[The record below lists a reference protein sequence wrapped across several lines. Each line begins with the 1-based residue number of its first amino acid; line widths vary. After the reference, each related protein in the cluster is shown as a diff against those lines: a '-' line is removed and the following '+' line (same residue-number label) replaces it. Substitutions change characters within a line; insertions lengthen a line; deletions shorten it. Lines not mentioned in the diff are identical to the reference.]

1 MSLFKFFLL
10 FILLISQTYA
20 EDTKHSLDYQKF
32 IRFHW
37 KGDLTSHS
45 LTMKIFPYNDE
56 LTKDK
61 YNTFLVLYTKPD
73 EKSFNIAKTLK
84 VEFLQGPHPVTQ
96 LDLKD
101 LNSHTQ
107 YYYSF
112 VFTQAEKLDSDA
124 ALKLI
129 QDAKST
135 SEFAFK
141 TFGAELTPANFT
153 FGAASCAKSGSN
165 SPVFNSLHEEKL
177 DFFLQN
183 GDLNYDDVRVN
194 NLTKY
199 YEAYYKVFSSPNQR
213 KFYEGTPISYVWDDH
228 DFGFNDADGNSPS
241 KPASTQ
247 AYKDFVPHSPLKN
260 IEVSDKKEDLVK
272 LKELLNESPY
282 GIFRSFIVGR
292 CMFIIL
298 DLRSFLEVKPGEILG
313 ELQEKWLEYQLTTAG
328 SNKNLKQV
336 FLVGSIP
343 WIFNGGLTFEENV
356 WHEYLPT
363 KQKIADLIQEHLY
376 KNDKTVMMIGGDAH
390 MIGFD
395 DGRNNEYGEFP
406 VVQAA
411 SLDQKPNCKG
421 GPYSHGAKPGI
432 SQYGVI
438 EVVDNGGEKICVKID
453 LKSSGESVIKYD
465 TCHPELYPSTK
476 SFKCHPSW
484 GDFSLMVAGSLC
496 GVALLGGVIAYF
508 WKKARKQN
516 AAMTKSGV
524 GNIKYSGLEED
535 NAGKSYEMKESNDL
549 EDFHNFGEND
559 KTKSKNM
566 KRKGSGAMKGS
577 ALKKD

>member
-1 MSLFKFFLL
+1 MISLKFFL
-10 FILLISQTYA
+10 FVILLISQAYA
-20 EDTKHSLDYQKF
+20 EDSKHSLDYQKF
-32 IRFHW
+32 VRFHW

-45 LTMKIFPYNDE
+45 LTMKIFPQNDE
-56 LTKDK
+56 LVKEK

-73 EKSFNIAKTLK
+73 DKSLSIAKTIK
-84 VEFLQGPHPVTQ
+84 VEFPKEHYPVTQ

-101 LNSHTQ
+101 LNPHTQ
-107 YYYSF
+107 YFYSF
-112 VFTQAEKLDSDA
+112 VFTQAGKLDSDV

-129 QDAKST
+129 QDNKSSL
-135 SEFAFK
+135 SEFTFK
-141 TFGAELTPANFT
+141 TFSAELAPANFT
-153 FGAASCAKSGSN
+153 FGAASCARSGSN
-165 SPVFNSLHEEKL
+165 SPVFNSLHDEKL

-260 IEVSDKKEDLVK
+260 IDVSNQKEDLIK
-272 LKELLNESPY
+272 LQELLNESPY
-282 GIFRSFIVGR
+282 GIFRSFVVGR

-313 ELQEKWLEYQLTTAG
+313 ELQEKWLEYQLKTAG
-328 SNKNLKQV
+328 SNSHIKQI
-336 FLVGSIP
+336 FIVGSIP

-363 KQKIADLIQEHLY
+363 KQKISDLIQEHLY
-376 KNDKTVMMIGGDAH
+376 KNNKTIMMIGGDAH

-395 DGRNNEYGEFP
+395 DGRNNEYGGFP

-432 SQYGVI
+432 EQYGVI
-438 EVVDNGGEKICVKID
+438 EVEDNGGEKVCVKID
-453 LKSSGESVIKYD
+453 LKSGGKSAIKYD

-484 GDFSLMVAGSLC
+484 GDFSLMVAGSLS
-496 GVALLGGVIAYF
+496 GIALLGGVIAYF

-524 GNIKYSGLEED
+524 VNIKYSGLEEE
-535 NAGKSYEMKESNDL
+535 NSGKSFEMKENNDL
-549 EDFHNFGEND
+549 EDD
-559 KTKSKNM
+559 KVVSK
-566 KRKGSGAMKGS
+566 KRKGSGTNKNS
-577 ALKKD
+577 AFKND